1 MTSEPADGCD
11 VIVIGA
17 GTAGSVVARRLLDA
31 GLTVLLL
38 EAGPEPD
45 HPAIGDPVRMHELWD
60 SEVDWGFR
68 TVPQEHAHGRE
79 LHLPR
84 GRVVG
89 GSHALNGMIWA
100 RGHPADYDTWAYLG
114 NAGWSFAEVEPLFQR
129 IEGTAERPGNELT
142 GLQDVVVKFE
152 PDPVHRDIVEAAVR
166 HGVPFNPDYNAD
178 RPDGVSFLQLTI
190 RDGRRFTTAQAYLGP
205 VRANPRLR
213 IVSSARVHRLLLSG
227 TRCTGVE
234 WDRAGTL
241 ARAEADHVVLC
252 AGALGSPVILQRSG
266 IGDPELSRRL
276 GIGVTAALRGVGR
289 NLQDHWLVPVL
300 LSTTRAVTNA
310 PGLPACQSHLY
321 WRSRP
326 GLAVPDLQPIH
337 FAVPLPA
344 KWMTAPP
351 QGITLMAGLVRP
363 ASRGT
368 VRIASADP
376 ARAPLIDPQVLR
388 APEDVDALVAA
399 VELCRG
405 IAAEPPLR
413 DGWGAREVYPA
424 SMAATPELTR
434 DYVRETVVTYH
445 HQAGTCAMGQHEDAV
460 VTPTLRV
467 HGITNLM
474 VADASVMPLVTTG
487 NTNAPTAMIAERA
500 ADLLL
505 ADQGR

>member
-1 MTSEPADGCD
+1 MPRGYD

-31 GLTVLLL
+31 DLSVLLL
-38 EAGPEPD
+38 EAGPEQD
-45 HPAIGDPVRMHELWD
+45 HPAIGDPLRMHELWD
-60 SEVDWGFR
+60 SEVDWGLR
-68 TVPQEHAHGRE
+68 TVAQVHAHDRA

-114 NAGWSFAEVEPLFQR
+114 NTGWSWADVEPVFRR
-129 IEGTAERPGNELT
+129 IEGTAESPGNRLT
-142 GLQDVVVKFE
+142 GLQDVVVAFE

-166 HGVPFNPDYNAD
+166 HGVPFNPNYNAG
-178 RPDGVSFLQLTI
+178 RPDGVSFVQLTV
-190 RDGRRFTTAQAYLGP
+190 RGGRRFTTSQAYLDP
-205 VRANPRLR
+205 VRADPRLTL
-213 IVSSARVHRLLLSG
+213 VSSARVHRLLLSA

-234 WDRAGTL
+234 WEHGGSVSRAG
-241 ARAEADHVVLC
+241 AEAVVLC

-266 IGDPELSRRL
+266 IGDPELLRRL
-276 GIGVTAALRGVGR
+276 GVGVAAGLRGVGR

-300 LSTTRAVTNA
+300 LGTTSAGSVSC
-310 PGLPACQSHLY
+310 GLPSCQSHLF

-337 FAVPLPA
+337 FATPLPA
-344 KWMTAPP
+344 RWMTAPQ

-376 ARAPLIDPQVLR
+376 DAAPLIDPRVLE
-388 APEDVDALVAA
+388 APEDLDALVAA

-405 IAAEPPLR
+405 IAAEAPLR
-413 DGWGAREVYPA
+413 EGWGARELYPA
-424 SMAATPELTR
+424 SMAATPALVR

-445 HQAGTCAMGQHEDAV
+445 HQAGTCALGRGADAV
-460 VTPTLRV
+460 VDPTLRV
-467 HGITNLM
+467 HGMTGLM

-487 NTNAPTAMIAERA
+487 NTNAPASMIGERA
-500 ADLLL
+500 ADFLL
-505 ADQGR
+505 AAR